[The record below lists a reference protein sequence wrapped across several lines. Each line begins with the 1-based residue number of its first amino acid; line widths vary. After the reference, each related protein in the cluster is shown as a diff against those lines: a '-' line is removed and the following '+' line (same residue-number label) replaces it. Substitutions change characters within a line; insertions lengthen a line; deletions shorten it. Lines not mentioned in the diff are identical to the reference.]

1 MCARPD
7 GESDVP
13 MVEISCA
20 EVRREL
26 SNYVDNQVDSVL
38 RERMERHIAQCGG
51 CRALFDGINNLLTL
65 VATGE
70 ILQLPPGFSSRLR
83 QRLAAAHRF

>member
-1 MCARPD
+1 M
-7 GESDVP
+7 
-13 MVEISCA
+13 

-26 SNYVDNQVDSVL
+26 SNYVDDDLAFEL
-38 RERMERHIAQCGG
+38 RERMERHIAQCDG

-70 ILQLPPGFSSRLR
+70 ILRLPPGFSCRLR
-83 QRLAAAHRF
+83 RRLSATDRF

>member
-1 MCARPD
+1 M
-7 GESDVP
+7 SIL
-13 MVEISCA
+13 EISCL

-26 SNYVDNQVDSVL
+26 SNYVDNDVVSEL
-38 RERMERHIAQCGG
+38 RERIERHIAQCDG

-83 QRLAAAHRF
+83 RRRGA

>member
-1 MCARPD
+1 M
-7 GESDVP
+7 
-13 MVEISCA
+13 

-26 SNYVDNQVDSVL
+26 SNYVDDDLVSEL
-38 RERMERHIAQCGG
+38 RERMERHIAQCDG
-51 CRALFDGINNLLTL
+51 CRALLDGINNLLTL

-83 QRLAAAHRF
+83 RRLAATGCF